1 VQLPSTSN
9 SEEERQAITDDAGEK
24 ALRSLVSIRQ
34 KFGTSARN
42 HCYFARSHKRQQQTE
57 AAMTWTATNLVIQI
71 IAGIL
76 GGHGVAV
83 AAKEHSFGAL
93 GHTIAGAVGGAVSG
107 YFLQTIVGTVVTGTG
122 DIQQD
127 ADLVTQWVL
136 QGLAGLAAGGIVT
149 MAVGFLKHSIDQHRM
164 GKL

>member
-1 VQLPSTSN
+1 MN
-9 SEEERQAITDDAGEK
+9 
-24 ALRSLVSIRQ
+24 
-34 KFGTSARN
+34 
-42 HCYFARSHKRQQQTE
+42 
-57 AAMTWTATNLVIQI
+57 WTTTNLIIQI

-76 GGHGVAV
+76 GGHGAAV
-83 AAKEHSFGAL
+83 ASKEHSFGAL

-136 QGLAGLAAGGIVT
+136 RA
-149 MAVGFLKHSIDQHRM
+149 
-164 GKL
+164 

>member
-1 VQLPSTSN
+1 MN
-9 SEEERQAITDDAGEK
+9 
-24 ALRSLVSIRQ
+24 
-34 KFGTSARN
+34 
-42 HCYFARSHKRQQQTE
+42 
-57 AAMTWTATNLVIQI
+57 WTTTNLIIQI

-76 GGHGVAV
+76 GGHGAAV
-83 AAKEHSFGAL
+83 ASKEHSFGAL

-149 MAVGFLKHSIDQHRM
+149 MAIGFIKHSIDRYRM